1 MGCEPIK
8 NTEKKTLTQAMKRTR
23 KNGIAAISTKEAAHR
38 VGISEPAIFVHFKT
52 KQNLMIRTFEEAWT
66 ALLRPEG
73 VKPYDGLAAFDR
85 NKEKAAV
92 ARESKRVLSSQIKA
106 FCGGI
111 HENQF
116 E

>member
-1 MGCEPIK
+1 
-8 NTEKKTLTQAMKRTR
+8 MKRTR